1 MPNFSQVA
9 LGKRLFL
16 FGGLNGGSNV
26 VMVEEYLADQNIW
39 TNKGAQLIE
48 SRHGTAGVS
57 VPAHWFNNLS
67 GGCNGIK

>member
-1 MPNFSQVA
+1 
-9 LGKRLFL
+9 
-16 FGGLNGGSNV
+16 
-26 VMVEEYLADQNIW
+26 MVEEYLADQNIW